1 MEENLWAVTAGASG
15 VQTNTGPGTQVDL
28 RWPLLHQ
35 VRGVLPDG
43 AVVEPRPV
51 SPNRIIFE
59 PPLPPG
65 SKVFAGE
72 ILLADILEYHL
83 SGQQE

>member
-1 MEENLWAVTAGASG
+1 MEENLWAVTMGASG
-15 VQTNTGPGTQVDL
+15 VQTNTGPGTQEDL
-28 RWPLLHQ
+28 QWPLLDQ
-35 VRGVLPDG
+35 VRVVLPDG

-51 SPNRIIFE
+51 SPNRIVFE

-72 ILLADILEYHL
+72 ILLAEIIEYDP
-83 SGQQE
+83 GV